1 MNAMEF
7 SNFCLLAALVK
18 NSVVG
23 SLSFPWGWCY
33 LRIGIHVVAQGTLNI
48 GDLNLRDRSGKG
60 LILEQELIGA
70 DAHVT
75 KFKLSMS
82 IAAQLTSG

>member
-1 MNAMEF
+1 M
-7 SNFCLLAALVK
+7 
-18 NSVVG
+18 
-23 SLSFPWGWCY
+23 
-33 LRIGIHVVAQGTLNI
+33 VAQGTLNI